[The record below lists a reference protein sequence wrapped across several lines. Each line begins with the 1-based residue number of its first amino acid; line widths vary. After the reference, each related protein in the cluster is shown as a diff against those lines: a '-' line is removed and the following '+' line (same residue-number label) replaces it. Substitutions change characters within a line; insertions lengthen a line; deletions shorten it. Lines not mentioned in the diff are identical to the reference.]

1 MSTIT
6 LPNIRVS
13 SDLTVKV
20 RLKDGGVAI
29 DWSTLSGIRALIY
42 SDAQK
47 AMAGRCV
54 VTVDAE
60 DATLLVCQYAAN
72 KPQYIGVNR
81 IVISATYLGEMKTY
95 DKPALNFVRW
105 TDDQA
110 GEEIT
115 ISDPDV
121 EVEIEVEDVSS
132 SILQEAVNAA
142 FSAAERADEAAAAAE
157 HMVDIH
163 TGPAGKSPYI
173 GENGNWWEWDAET
186 EQYVDTGEQAQGDP
200 GVTPDITIGTVT
212 TAEPGTPA
220 AATMTG
226 TPEAPVLNLTIPKGV
241 AGDTPAFTVG
251 EVTTG
256 QPGTPVVVTI
266 TGTAAAPVLNVQ
278 IPQGMQGNTG
288 SSVDYPYELVN
299 NLTTNDSTKGLSA
312 AQGKVLKDE
321 LTQLEHDF
329 DEIDLNFN
337 PNQVLSNNILA
348 PSLIVNSGTKY
359 IRRTDG
365 TTIQSTGGYGYTDYI
380 PIDATGLYINNYLP
394 QGGSYAGGIMCYD
407 SSKNFLGTV
416 SGHSTTSAAYPG
428 TAYVR
433 FNLGDPEKFNPGGT
447 YAGQNYAVYV
457 GTTAKTYDAYKE
469 GRTLKD
475 GIVTTEKVADESIT
489 KEKFAPNVISE
500 EFISSREGHIS
511 FNMIDFGNLVSGT
524 YINASGG
531 VSTTTTST
539 YLATQFIPLNGKK
552 VYWGLGMGSYGTGTN
567 GGAVYDSNFNF
578 IRAFRPGGDGSY
590 DPVSAN
596 EGAAYIRL
604 TLTGSYTLYYVVYAD
619 ANGNDPMSGQS
630 SVVTSNI
637 NYFREQ
643 IIKHSNPGFVFGKE
657 IVPELVPAFSQAGMD
672 GFAKTYDSISANGN
686 ESFASTDYPSYLKTC
701 HTISVKAFLDS
712 LGSSDYIRFGLNRNS
727 TSGKAI
733 KITEDKVIIQRYDS
747 GSGYINNLAFEH
759 GLTVTDFVMCE
770 VDFTWDGGKLRLVS
784 RDGSF
789 VQDWMNNQYSYTS
802 NAQVNLGRAFVET
815 SVALTNVKLS
825 QYSDRFRKPVWV
837 IGDSYTSMAS
847 ARWTWQMVNNYGVR
861 GFLIDGYAGAPS
873 ENMCPEFERLLQFG
887 TPKYLVWCL
896 GMNDKAPI
904 WLNYAKKVE
913 MICRD
918 KGITLIYQT
927 IPKSNTDKNEI
938 NLYIRNSGYRYIDFV
953 SAVMPEGTW
962 YPDMDDDGTHPTVL
976 GAKVLAGQ
984 VLVDFPEITYPN
996 D

>member
-321 LTQLEHDF
+321 LTQLEQEVDGIPGINFDVTQSITQGTAVSVNTVHAF
-329 DEIDLNFN
+329 DEILKSGETYHLKMTGSAASSIALYMKD
-337 PNQVLSNNILA
+337 
-348 PSLIVNSGTKY
+348 NSGTNKNCVWNKGASTEATATNKSFTSSVTEYTCTPSVDIYKY
-359 IRRTDG
+359 AF
-365 TTIQSTGGYGYTDYI
+365 YVAAANA
-380 PIDATGLYINNYLP
+380 DATGDMVLEITKAGTDGLTQKVQALESETTALDTRISELAGKTYSMVVEYNKTNGRYIKYSDGASTSTGTYFDTLAFPNSGYEKVLVKVGLSDSVAAAIAFYGDSGYISGI
-394 QGGSYAGGIMCYD
+394 QG
-407 SSKNFLGTV
+407 SSGTKWHEGTV
-416 SGHSTTSAAYPG
+416 PSGCTRIVVTNRNTTLATPEIYAFNNKVNNDGDTSMGEVFRDSPYLFHFAPDSFMYDGSNGNKLIPGECVGAVEVAARLGFKFIEANVFYTADDEVVVMHGNDGKFGNTVMSLDETDPSDTLISSVTLDYIKTYLRYKSVETKYQEICTLEEFLIACKQNNIGVMLRLGDKAMMEMCVRYLGERRVILSDMGMAFRSYFKGVMAVWNNQNTTTPDKIINTARGTGRPFVYVAGPTLVSALVSAGKYDDLVQQMHEEG
-428 TAYVR
+428 FMFGSAYVSEATQQYIMQHGADYIASSS
-433 FNLGDPEKFNPGGT
+433 FVNPFDNPNYECFDLDGDASQFTTNGT
-447 YAGQNYAVYV
+447 ISG
-457 GTTAKTYDAYKE
+457 
-469 GRTLKD
+469 
-475 GIVTTEKVADESIT
+475 KVA
-489 KEKFAPNVISE
+489 
-500 EFISSREGHIS
+500 
-511 FNMIDFGNLVSGT
+511 
-524 YINASGG
+524 
-531 VSTTTTST
+531 
-539 YLATQFIPLNGKK
+539 
-552 VYWGLGMGSYGTGTN
+552 
-567 GGAVYDSNFNF
+567 
-578 IRAFRPGGDGSY
+578 
-590 DPVSAN
+590 
-596 EGAAYIRL
+596 
-604 TLTGSYTLYYVVYAD
+604 TL
-619 ANGNDPMSGQS
+619 ANGNTLSCGS
-630 SVVTSNI
+630 TSVIPLGKGELRIRFNGSLNI
-637 NYFREQ
+637 GFGSQGVRSFNSDGETLLVLSDYFLRR
-643 IIKHSNPGFVFGKE
+643 
-657 IVPELVPAFSQAGMD
+657 
-672 GFAKTYDSISANGN
+672 KTQLTITAT
-686 ESFASTDYPSYLKTC
+686 AST
-701 HTISVKAFLDS
+701 TITTLV
-712 LGSSDYIRFGLNRNS
+712 YM
-727 TSGKAI
+727 TSK
-733 KITEDKVIIQRYDS
+733 
-747 GSGYINNLAFEH
+747 
-759 GLTVTDFVMCE
+759 C
-770 VDFTWDGGKLRLVS
+770 
-784 RDGSF
+784 
-789 VQDWMNNQYSYTS
+789 
-802 NAQVNLGRAFVET
+802 
-815 SVALTNVKLS
+815 
-825 QYSDRFRKPVWV
+825 
-837 IGDSYTSMAS
+837 
-847 ARWTWQMVNNYGVR
+847 
-861 GFLIDGYAGAPS
+861 
-873 ENMCPEFERLLQFG
+873 
-887 TPKYLVWCL
+887 
-896 GMNDKAPI
+896 
-904 WLNYAKKVE
+904 
-913 MICRD
+913 
-918 KGITLIYQT
+918 
-927 IPKSNTDKNEI
+927 
-938 NLYIRNSGYRYIDFV
+938 
-953 SAVMPEGTW
+953 
-962 YPDMDDDGTHPTVL
+962 
-976 GAKVLAGQ
+976 
-984 VLVDFPEITYPN
+984 
-996 D
+996 